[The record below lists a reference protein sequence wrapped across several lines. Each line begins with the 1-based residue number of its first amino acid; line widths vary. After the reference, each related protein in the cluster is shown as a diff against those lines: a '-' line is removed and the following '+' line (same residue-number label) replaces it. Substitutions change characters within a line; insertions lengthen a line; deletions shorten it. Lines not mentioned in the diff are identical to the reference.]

1 MRSPFLTFLAATILM
16 TAMSPEAVAKQ
27 RQSRRRPV
35 VASYNPQDL
44 KQYPRTVSKSVA
56 VFDAATGQLLWQM
69 NGSKRCYPA
78 STTKIL
84 TGLLFA
90 EATPAEAI
98 VRCTNKQIAS
108 VGESSLNIKFNES
121 FVAED
126 LLRGFLLKS
135 ANDAGVVIAE
145 HVDGSTSKFATRMN
159 ERAAQAGATQS
170 HFVNPHGLHHPDHYT
185 TAIDLGRIAIDALK
199 NPRFAKMVEKPSAL
213 IHSSARPAIKVTS
226 RAKSLYYDRFMGADG
241 IKTGYTRPAGNCFVA
256 SATRDGRRLI
266 SVVMGAPESACKET
280 IPILSWAFRRFERQV
295 CVQSGTQVMVTLPD
309 GRKVSTHTSEKIQRS
324 VDKFAS
330 QKSFEQRITVLDGL
344 TELKKGDVIANLQVV
359 EGGIVIGQC
368 ELISDSETRATSN
381 VFGPMGWFGGSICLV
396 LVAWQ
401 RGRRISRRTSPKSI
415 GSSRR

>member
-27 RQSRRRPV
+27 RQSRRRPM

-159 ERAAQAGATQS
+159 ERAAKAGATQS

-199 NPRFAKMVEKPSAL
+199 NPRFAKMVEKPSAI
-213 IHSSARPAIKVTS
+213 IHSSSRPAIKVTS

-324 VDKFAS
+324 VDKFAT
-330 QKSFEQRITVLDGL
+330 QKSFEQRVTVLDGM

-368 ELISDSETRATSN
+368 DLISDSETRATSN

>member
-1 MRSPFLTFLAATILM
+1 MRSPFLTFLAATILV
-16 TAMSPEAVAKQ
+16 TAISPEAVAKQ

-56 VFDAATGQLLWQM
+56 VFDASTGQILWQM

-108 VGESSLNIKFNES
+108 IGESSLNIKFNES

-145 HVDGSTSKFATRMN
+145 HVDGSTAKFATRMN
-159 ERAAQAGATQS
+159 ERAAKAGATQS

-199 NPRFAKMVEKPSAL
+199 NPRFAKMVEKPSAI
-213 IHSSARPAIKVTS
+213 IHSSTRPAIKVTS

-330 QKSFEQRITVLDGL
+330 QKSFEQRIAVVDGL
-344 TELKKGDVIANLQVV
+344 TEFNKGDVIANLQIV

-368 ELISDSETRATSN
+368 DLMCDSETRATSN
-381 VFGPMGWFGGSICLV
+381 VFGPMGWFGGSICLL

>member
-16 TAMSPEAVAKQ
+16 TAMSQEALAKQ
-27 RQSRRRPV
+27 RQSRRRPM

-44 KQYPRTVSKSVA
+44 NQYPRTVSKSVA

-159 ERAAQAGATQS
+159 ERAVKAGATQS

-199 NPRFAKMVEKPSAL
+199 NPRFAKMVEKPSAI

-266 SVVMGAPESACKET
+266 SVVLGAPESACKET

>member
-1 MRSPFLTFLAATILM
+1 MRSPFLTLLAATILM

-199 NPRFAKMVEKPSAL
+199 NPRFAKMVEKPSAI
-213 IHSSARPAIKVTS
+213 IHSSTRPAIKVTS

-368 ELISDSETRATSN
+368 DLIRDSETRATSN

>member
-16 TAMSPEAVAKQ
+16 TAMSPEALAKQ
-27 RQSRRRPV
+27 RQSRRGPV

-159 ERAAQAGATQS
+159 ERAAKAGATQS

-199 NPRFAKMVEKPSAL
+199 NPRFAKMVEKPSAI

-295 CVQSGTQVMVTLPD
+295 CVQSGTQVMVSLPD

-330 QKSFEQRITVLDGL
+330 QKSIEQRITVLDGM

-368 ELISDSETRATSN
+368 DLISDSETRATSN

>member
-159 ERAAQAGATQS
+159 ERAAKAGATQS

-199 NPRFAKMVEKPSAL
+199 NPRFAKMVEKPSAI

-324 VDKFAS
+324 VDKFAT
-330 QKSFEQRITVLDGL
+330 QKSFEQRVTVLDGM

-368 ELISDSETRATSN
+368 DLISDSETRATSN

>member
-1 MRSPFLTFLAATILM
+1 
-16 TAMSPEAVAKQ
+16 
-27 RQSRRRPV
+27 
-35 VASYNPQDL
+35 
-44 KQYPRTVSKSVA
+44 
-56 VFDAATGQLLWQM
+56 
-69 NGSKRCYPA
+69 
-78 STTKIL
+78 
-84 TGLLFA
+84 
-90 EATPAEAI
+90 
-98 VRCTNKQIAS
+98 
-108 VGESSLNIKFNES
+108 
-121 FVAED
+121 
-126 LLRGFLLKS
+126 
-135 ANDAGVVIAE
+135 
-145 HVDGSTSKFATRMN
+145 
-159 ERAAQAGATQS
+159 
-170 HFVNPHGLHHPDHYT
+170 
-185 TAIDLGRIAIDALK
+185 
-199 NPRFAKMVEKPSAL
+199 VEKPSAI

-295 CVQSGTQVMVTLPD
+295 CVQNGTKVNVTLPD
-309 GRKVSTHTSEKIQRS
+309 GRKVSAHTSEKIHRS

-330 QKSFEQRITVLDGL
+330 QKSFEQRITVVDGH
-344 TELKKGDVIANLQVV
+344 TVLKKGDVIANLQVV

-368 ELISDSETRATSN
+368 DLISDTETRATSN

>member
-159 ERAAQAGATQS
+159 ERAAKAGATQS

-199 NPRFAKMVEKPSAL
+199 NPRFAKMVEKPSAI

-295 CVQSGTQVMVTLPD
+295 CVQSGTQVMVSLPD

-324 VDKFAS
+324 VDKFAT
-330 QKSFEQRITVLDGL
+330 QKSFEQRVTVLDGM

-368 ELISDSETRATSN
+368 DLISDSETRATSN

>member
-16 TAMSPEAVAKQ
+16 TAMSPEALAKQ

-90 EATPAEAI
+90 EATSPEAI

-159 ERAAQAGATQS
+159 ERAVKAGATQS

-199 NPRFAKMVEKPSAL
+199 NPRFAKMVEKPSAI
-213 IHSSARPAIKVTS
+213 IHSSTRPAIKVTS

-330 QKSFEQRITVLDGL
+330 QKSVEQRITVLDGL
-344 TELKKGDVIANLQVV
+344 TELKKGDVIANLQIV

-368 ELISDSETRATSN
+368 DLISDSETRATSN

>member
-159 ERAAQAGATQS
+159 ERAAKAGATQS

-199 NPRFAKMVEKPSAL
+199 NPRFAKMVEKPSAI

-330 QKSFEQRITVLDGL
+330 QKSVEQRITVLDGL

-368 ELISDSETRATSN
+368 DLISDSETRATSN

>member
-90 EATPAEAI
+90 EATSPEAI

-145 HVDGSTSKFATRMN
+145 HVDGSTSKFAIRMN
-159 ERAAQAGATQS
+159 ERAAKAGATQS

-199 NPRFAKMVEKPSAL
+199 NPRFAKMVEKPSAI
-213 IHSSARPAIKVTS
+213 IHSSSRPAIKVTS

-280 IPILSWAFRRFERQV
+280 IPILSWAFRRYERQV

-330 QKSFEQRITVLDGL
+330 QKSFEQRVTVLDGL
-344 TELKKGDVIANLQVV
+344 TELKKGDVIANLKVV

-368 ELISDSETRATSN
+368 DLISDSETRATSN

>member
-16 TAMSPEAVAKQ
+16 TAMSPEALAKQ
-27 RQSRRRPV
+27 RQSRRRPM

-159 ERAAQAGATQS
+159 ERAAKAGATQS

-199 NPRFAKMVEKPSAL
+199 NPRFAKMVEKPSAI

-295 CVQSGTQVMVTLPD
+295 CVQSGTQVMVSLPD

-324 VDKFAS
+324 VDKFAT
-330 QKSFEQRITVLDGL
+330 QKSFEQRVTVLDGM

-368 ELISDSETRATSN
+368 DLISDSETRATSN

>member
-27 RQSRRRPV
+27 RQSRRRPM

-145 HVDGSTSKFATRMN
+145 HVDGSTSKFAIRMN
-159 ERAAQAGATQS
+159 ERAAKAGATQS

-199 NPRFAKMVEKPSAL
+199 NPRFAKMVEKPSAI

-295 CVQSGTQVMVTLPD
+295 CVQSGTQVMVSLPD

-324 VDKFAS
+324 VDKFAT
-330 QKSFEQRITVLDGL
+330 QKSFEQRVTVLDGM

-368 ELISDSETRATSN
+368 DLISDSETRATSN

>member
-159 ERAAQAGATQS
+159 ERAAKAGATQS

-199 NPRFAKMVEKPSAL
+199 NPRFAKMVEKPSAI

-295 CVQSGTQVMVTLPD
+295 CVQSGTQVMVSLPD

-324 VDKFAS
+324 VDKFAT
-330 QKSFEQRITVLDGL
+330 QKSFEQRVTVLDGL
-344 TELKKGDVIANLQVV
+344 TELKRGDVIANLQVV

-368 ELISDSETRATSN
+368 DLISDSETRATSN

>member
-27 RQSRRRPV
+27 RQSRRRPM

-199 NPRFAKMVEKPSAL
+199 NPRFAKMVEKPSAI

-368 ELISDSETRATSN
+368 DLISDSETRATSN

>member
-1 MRSPFLTFLAATILM
+1 MRSSTLTLLAFIALL
-16 TAMSPEAVAKQ
+16 TAISPAAVAKQ
-27 RQSRRRPV
+27 RQSRRRPLT
-35 VASYNPQDL
+35 ASYNPQDL
-44 KQYPRTVSKSVA
+44 RQYPRTVSKSVA
-56 VFDAATGQLLWQM
+56 VFDATTGQLLWQV
-69 NGSKRCYPA
+69 NGNRRCYPA

-90 EATPAEAI
+90 EATPADAI
-98 VRCTNKQIAS
+98 VRCTNKEIGS

-121 FVAED
+121 FVAEE

-145 HVDGSTSKFATRMN
+145 HVDGSTSKFAARMN
-159 ERAAQAGATQS
+159 DRAMKAGATQS

-199 NPRFAKMVEKPSAL
+199 NPRFAKMVEKPSAV
-213 IHSSARPAIKVTS
+213 IHSSTRPAIKVTS

-241 IKTGYTRPAGNCFVA
+241 IKTGYTRPAGNCFVG

-280 IPILSWAFRRFERQV
+280 IPILSWAFRRFERQI
-295 CVQSGTQVMVTLPD
+295 CVPSNSQRFVTMPD
-309 GRKVSTHTSEKIQRS
+309 GRKVSAHTSETIQRS
-324 VDKFAS
+324 VDKLAS
-330 QKSFEQRITVLDGL
+330 PKSFEERITVLDGL
-344 TELKKGDVIANLQVV
+344 TDVKKGDVVASLDLI
-359 EGGIVIGQC
+359 ESGIFIGQC
-368 ELISDSETRATSN
+368 KLISDSETRATGN
-381 VFGPMGWFGGSICLV
+381 VFGPMGWFGGSICLM

>member
-1 MRSPFLTFLAATILM
+1 MRSPFLTLLAVTILM

-27 RQSRRRPV
+27 RQSRRRPM

-159 ERAAQAGATQS
+159 ERAAKAGATQS

-199 NPRFAKMVEKPSAL
+199 NPRFAKMVEKPSAI

-330 QKSFEQRITVLDGL
+330 QKSVEQRITVLDGL

-368 ELISDSETRATSN
+368 DLISDSETRATSN

>member
-27 RQSRRRPV
+27 RQSRRRPM

-159 ERAAQAGATQS
+159 ERAVKAGATQS

-199 NPRFAKMVEKPSAL
+199 NPRFAKMVEKPSAI

-295 CVQSGTQVMVTLPD
+295 CVQSGTQVMVSLPD

-324 VDKFAS
+324 VDKFAT
-330 QKSFEQRITVLDGL
+330 QKSFEQRVTVLDGM

-368 ELISDSETRATSN
+368 DLISDSETRATSN

>member
-16 TAMSPEAVAKQ
+16 TAMSPEALAKQ

-159 ERAAQAGATQS
+159 ERAVKAGATQS

-199 NPRFAKMVEKPSAL
+199 NPRFAKMVEKPSAI

-324 VDKFAS
+324 VDKFAT

-368 ELISDSETRATSN
+368 DLISDSETRATSN

>member
-1 MRSPFLTFLAATILM
+1 MRSPFLTLLAATILM

-159 ERAAQAGATQS
+159 ERAAKAGATQS

-199 NPRFAKMVEKPSAL
+199 NPRFAKMVEKPSAI

-330 QKSFEQRITVLDGL
+330 QKSIEQRITVLDGL

-368 ELISDSETRATSN
+368 DLISDSETRATSN

>member
-1 MRSPFLTFLAATILM
+1 MRSRILTFLAVIALLI
-16 TAMSPEAVAKQ
+16 AVSPAANAKQ
-27 RQSRRRPV
+27 RQSRRRPLT
-35 VASYNPQDL
+35 ASYNPQNL

-56 VFDAATGQLLWQM
+56 VFDATTGQLLWQV
-69 NGSKRCYPA
+69 NGNKRCYPA

-90 EATPAEAI
+90 EVTPRDAI
-98 VRCTNKQIAS
+98 VRCTNKQIAA

-121 FVAED
+121 FIAED

-145 HVDGSTSKFATRMN
+145 HMDGSTSKFATRMN
-159 ERAAQAGATQS
+159 DRATKAGATQS

-185 TAIDLGRIAIDALK
+185 TAIDLGRIAVDALK
-199 NPRFAKMVEKPSAL
+199 NPRFAKMVEKPSAV
-213 IHSSARPAIKVTS
+213 IHSSTRPVIKVTS

-256 SATRDGRRLI
+256 SATRDGRRMI

-280 IPILSWAFRRFERQV
+280 IPILSWAFRRFDRQV
-295 CVQSGTQVMVTLPD
+295 CVQSDSPVIVTLPD
-309 GRKVSTHTSEKIQRS
+309 GRKVSTRTSEKIHRS
-324 VDKFAS
+324 VDKFVS
-330 QKSFEQRITVLDGL
+330 PKPFEQRITVLDGL
-344 TELKKGDVIANLQVV
+344 TEVKKGDVIANLQAV

-368 ELISDSETRATSN
+368 QLISDSETRATSI
-381 VFGPMGWFGGSICLV
+381 VFGPMGWFGGSICLM

-415 GSSRR
+415 GSSWR

>member
-1 MRSPFLTFLAATILM
+1 MRSGFLTFIAVMGLFVTI
-16 TAMSPEAVAKQ
+16 SPEATAKQ
-27 RQSRRRPV
+27 RQSRRRPLT
-35 VASYNPQDL
+35 ASYNPLNL
-44 KQYPRTVSKSVA
+44 KQYPHTVSKSVA
-56 VFDAATGQLLWQM
+56 VFDAETGQLLWQV
-69 NGSKRCYPA
+69 NGDKKCYPA

-90 EATPAEAI
+90 EETPADTI

-108 VGESSLNIKFNES
+108 VGESSLNIKYNES

-159 ERAAQAGATQS
+159 ERAKKAGAINS
-170 HFVNPHGLHHPDHYT
+170 HFVNPHGLHHPEHFT

-199 NPRFAKMVEKPSAL
+199 NPRFAAMVEKPSAV
-213 IHSSARPAIKVTS
+213 IHSSNRPAIKVTS
-226 RAKSLYYDRFMGADG
+226 RAKALYYDRFMGADG
-241 IKTGYTRPAGNCFVA
+241 IKTGYTRPAGNCFVG
-256 SATRDGRRLI
+256 SATRDGRRLV

-280 IPILSWAFRRFERQV
+280 IPILSWAFRRFERQI
-295 CVQSGTQVMVTLPD
+295 CIKSGMPIDVTLPD
-309 GRKVSTHTSEKIQRS
+309 GRKVTAHTSDNVLRS
-324 VDKFAS
+324 VDKYGVS
-330 QKSFEQRITVLDGL
+330 KPTEQHVKLVDRITDF
-344 TELKKGDVIANLQVV
+344 KKGDVIAILHVTENGVD
-359 EGGIVIGQC
+359 IGHC
-368 ELISDSETRATSN
+368 SLVSDSESKAAGN
-381 VFGPMGWFGGSICLV
+381 VFGSMGWFGGSICLV

>member
-27 RQSRRRPV
+27 RQSRRRPM

-145 HVDGSTSKFATRMN
+145 HVDGSTSKFAIRMN
-159 ERAAQAGATQS
+159 ERAAKAGATQS

-199 NPRFAKMVEKPSAL
+199 NPRFAKMVEKPSAI

-324 VDKFAS
+324 VDKFAT
-330 QKSFEQRITVLDGL
+330 QKSFEQRVTVLDGM

-368 ELISDSETRATSN
+368 DLISDSETRATSN

>member
-1 MRSPFLTFLAATILM
+1 MRSPFLTFVAATILM
-16 TAMSPEAVAKQ
+16 AAMSPEALAKQ

-145 HVDGSTSKFATRMN
+145 HVDGSTSKFAIRMN

-324 VDKFAS
+324 VDKFAT

-368 ELISDSETRATSN
+368 DLISDSETRATSN

>member
-1 MRSPFLTFLAATILM
+1 MRSPFITLLAATILM
-16 TAMSPEAVAKQ
+16 TAMSSEAIAKQ
-27 RQSRRRPV
+27 RQSRRRPM

-90 EATPAEAI
+90 EATPAEEI

-199 NPRFAKMVEKPSAL
+199 NPRFAKMVEKPSAI
-213 IHSSARPAIKVTS
+213 IHSSSRPAIKVTS

-295 CVQSGTQVMVTLPD
+295 CVQSGTQVMVTLLD

-330 QKSFEQRITVLDGL
+330 QKSFEQRIAVVDGL
-344 TELKKGDVIANLQVV
+344 SELKKGDVIANLQVI

-368 ELISDSETRATSN
+368 DLISDSETRATSN

-401 RGRRISRRTSPKSI
+401 RGRRISRGTSPKSI

>member
-16 TAMSPEAVAKQ
+16 TAMSQEALAKQ
-27 RQSRRRPV
+27 RQSRRGPV

-159 ERAAQAGATQS
+159 ERAAKAGATQS

-199 NPRFAKMVEKPSAL
+199 NPRFAKMVEKPSAI

-330 QKSFEQRITVLDGL
+330 QKSVEQRITVLDGL

-368 ELISDSETRATSN
+368 DLISDSETRATSN

>member
-27 RQSRRRPV
+27 RQSRRRPM

-145 HVDGSTSKFATRMN
+145 HVDGSTSKFAIRMN
-159 ERAAQAGATQS
+159 ERAAKAGATQS

-199 NPRFAKMVEKPSAL
+199 NPRFAKMVEKPSAI

-368 ELISDSETRATSN
+368 DLISDSETRATSN